1 MAFYEQ
7 FVQFSKVSGEQSYA
21 RCPMHPDMNE
31 SFTVNMKTDE
41 WYCHGCGC
49 GGKYVEFLQRYYDV
63 GRDVAAA
70 AYKQWEQRKTFPFP
84 TQEYVDTCAR
94 VLQDKPAE
102 IKVLHDFGITDE
114 VIERFKLG
122 YDDTRITIPVYSRT
136 GRLINVRKYLPP
148 HRRGTGGGVAKVIGV
163 RGCNEARYYPY
174 ENLTADKDTIYI
186 VEGEKDCLVAISQ
199 GFNAVT
205 GTGGSNMPQH
215 EEELFRNKTVYLMG
229 DNDPAGATLTA
240 RYIKELGS
248 VAKAIK
254 IVHLPCKDFT
264 EFWMEYHS
272 NDVSQYTEDAIRDV
286 PSFGRTKEEAAVV
299 AEETTASLTKSE
311 FVENLNQWVTLKNM
325 SVIGVDPKTYTVPS
339 RLKVKCCNGSCTH
352 PCRIGAT
359 RVAEEVEVDPRQI
372 LWFVGSNDDLQDRY
386 LRRLFS
392 CKYVSSEPAA
402 YTNVQIIMFQES
414 ASFADGMDDAS
425 YEPRYGI
432 YMYEE
437 TRLIPTV
444 KYNFQACRV
453 TDPRNQ
459 QNYYVIRQADAVQSV
474 AEACNEST
482 VKYFQQV
489 AEQCK
494 TLPELI
500 NFHYKK
506 WESTLGIEGR
516 PDLFGAILLTYAS
529 VTEIKWKGGI
539 IKGWL
544 DAMVIG
550 DTRTGKSQMAQ
561 RFVKYLQ
568 MGSYINGENAKR
580 TGVIGGVQHMGDSW
594 IITWGAI
601 PMNDKGL
608 LVIDEASGLEVD
620 DIKELSATR
629 SSGAV
634 TINKIAKGEARA
646 RTRLLWLSN
655 PRSGKNIEDFYWKGY
670 GAFMEYIPVVEDQAR
685 FDLVLSAARE
695 DVGELTGL
703 QVQEVDE
710 SLYRRLFSFAWNVDR
725 EDVIISG
732 ETAAKVEEVVKRI
745 SKELDGGPLVVSV
758 AVHEKLLRL
767 SCAFSVLCGSITGKR
782 LIVQPMHVEYAYE
795 FLVSTLTKPTLD
807 YKSYIDELKRAQK
820 QKAKNVDFVKSLV
833 TQYPAIRILLS
844 AQRFK
849 GSQVQEILGVDR
861 TEASKII
868 SELLTRGLMKINFNG
883 SYQSDKILIDIT
895 RQMGVN

>member
-1 MAFYEQ
+1 MAFYDQ
-7 FVQFSKVSGEQSYA
+7 FVQFTKVSGEQSYA
-21 RCPMHPDMNE
+21 RCPMHPDTNE
-31 SFTVNMKTDE
+31 SFTVNNETGE

-49 GGKYVEFLQRYYDV
+49 GGKYVAFLQHYYDV

-70 AYKQWEQRKTFPFP
+70 AYNQWERRKTFPFP
-84 TQEYVDTCAR
+84 TEDYVNTC
-94 VLQDKPAE
+94 VKLLKDKPAE
-102 IKVLHDFGITDE
+102 IKALHDFGITDE
-114 VIERFKLG
+114 VIDKYKLG

-136 GRLINVRKYLPP
+136 GKLINVRKYLPP
-148 HRRGTGGGVAKVIGV
+148 HRRLDSGTCAKVIGV
-163 RGCNEARYYPY
+163 RGCNEARFYPY
-174 ENLTADKDTIYI
+174 DNLTVDKDTVYI

-199 GFNAVT
+199 GLNAVT
-205 GTGGSNMPQH
+205 GTGGSNIPQH
-215 EEELFRNKTVYLMG
+215 EEELFRDKIVYLMG
-229 DNDPAGATLTA
+229 DQDPTGARVTMQYAKMLN
-240 RYIKELGS
+240 G
-248 VAKAIK
+248 VAKEVKMIK
-254 IVHLPCKDFT
+254 LPCKDFT
-264 EFWMEYHS
+264 EYYMTYHDA
-272 NDVSQYTEDAIRDV
+272 NVEQYEVGSPISSKD
-286 PSFGRTKEEAAVV
+286 KEEVSA
-299 AEETTASLTKSE
+299 ETTASLTKSE

-339 RLKVKCCNGSCTH
+339 RLKVKCNNATCTH
-352 PCRIGAT
+352 PCRINT
-359 RVAEEVEVDPRQI
+359 MRVAEEIEVDPRQL
-372 LWFVGSNDDLQDRY
+372 LWFVGSNDNLQDQY
-386 LRRLFS
+386 MRRIFG

-402 YTNVQIIMFQES
+402 YTNVQIIIFQET
-414 ASFADGMDDAS
+414 ASFADGMEDAS

-432 YMYEE
+432 YLYEE
-437 TRLIPTV
+437 TRLVPTV
-444 KYNFQACRV
+444 KYNFVACRV

-459 QNYYVIRQADAVQSV
+459 QNYYVIKQAEAIQSV
-474 AEACNEST
+474 AEDCDEKTVAYFRNIAST
-482 VKYFQQV
+482 HPTMDSLV
-489 AEQCK
+489 A
-494 TLPELI
+494 T
-500 NFHYKK
+500 HYDK
-506 WESTLGIEGR
+506 WASSLGIEGR

-544 DAMVIG
+544 DTMVIG

-561 RFVKYLQ
+561 RFVKHLQ

-620 DIKELSATR
+620 DIKELSSTR

-646 RTRLLWLSN
+646 RTRLMWLSN
-655 PRSGKNIEDFYWKGY
+655 PRTGKNIEDFYWKGY

-685 FDLVLSAARE
+685 FDLVLSAARD
-695 DVGELTGL
+695 DVGELHGIEPK
-703 QVQEVDE
+703 EVDT
-710 SLYRRLFSFAWNVDR
+710 SIYRRLFSFAWNVSRD
-725 EDVIISG
+725 DVIID
-732 ETAAKVEEVVKRI
+732 EATTKAVEATVRKLSAEY
-745 SKELDGGPLVVSV
+745 DGGPLVVSV

-767 SCAFSVLCGSITGKR
+767 SCAFAVLCGSIVDKQ
-782 LIVQPMHVEYAYE
+782 LIVQPLHVRYAYE
-795 FLVSTLTKPTLD
+795 FLVATLSKPTLD
-807 YKSYIDELKRAQK
+807 YKSYIDELKKAQK
-820 QKAKNVDFVKSLV
+820 LKMQNVDFVKSLV

-868 SELLTRGLMKINFNG
+868 SELLTRGLMRITYNG
-883 SYQSDKILIDIT
+883 AYQSDKILIDIT